1 MSRIDN
7 RTNDQKRRCI
17 ITPNVLAYPDGSV
30 EIAMG
35 DTRVICTA
43 FVEEGVPSFKR
54 DSGEGWVTAEYNM
67 LPGSTLTRKRR
78 DRGKIDG
85 RSSEIQRLIGR
96 SLRSVVDFKAL
107 GERTVTI
114 DCDVIQADGGTR
126 TASITG
132 GYVALALAMKKL
144 QREGK
149 LTNWPLRDQV
159 VAISVGIVAGEVCLD
174 LCYQEDSHAQ
184 VDMNVV
190 MSGNGSIIE
199 VQGTG
204 EEAPFTRKE
213 LNALLDLAE
222 KGSRE
227 LTEIQQQ
234 VIIGE

>member
-1 MSRIDN
+1 VSRIDG
-7 RTNDQKRRCI
+7 RKLDEKRRCGI
-17 ITPNVLAYPDGSV
+17 RPNVLAYPDGSV

-43 FVEEGVPSFKR
+43 FVEEGVPSFKK

-67 LPGSTLTRKRR
+67 LPGSTLRRKRR

-96 SLRSVVDFKAL
+96 SLRSIVDFKAL

-144 QREGK
+144 QKEGR
-149 LTNWPLRDQV
+149 LTAWPLRDQV
-159 VAISVGIVAGEVCLD
+159 VAISVGIVAGQACLD
-174 LCYQEDSHAQ
+174 LCYQEDSRAQ

-190 MSGNGSIIE
+190 MAGDGSIIE

-213 LNALLDLAE
+213 LNTLLDLAE

-227 LTEIQQQ
+227 LAKLQREVLEI
-234 VIIGE
+234 

>member
-1 MSRIDN
+1 MSRIDG
-7 RTNDQKRRCI
+7 RKLDEKRPCGI
-17 ITPNVLAYPDGSV
+17 KPNVLAYPDGSV

-35 DTRVICTA
+35 ETRVICTA
-43 FVEEGVPSFKR
+43 FVEEGVPSFKK

-78 DRGKIDG
+78 SIGKIDG

-96 SLRSVVDFKAL
+96 SLRSIVDFKAL

-144 QREGK
+144 QKEGR
-149 LTNWPLRDQV
+149 LTAWPLRDQV
-159 VAISVGIVAGEVCLD
+159 VAISVGIVAGQACLD
-174 LCYQEDSHAQ
+174 LCYREDSHAQ

-190 MSGNGSIIE
+190 MAGDGSIIE

-213 LNALLDLAE
+213 LNDLLDLAE
-222 KGSRE
+222 KGSCELAKLQRE
-227 LTEIQQQ
+227 VLEI
-234 VIIGE
+234 